1 MTCTPEPTMNNRI
14 STQLSAFGLAAMVTL
29 LLMGGIHQLATGP
42 APTDMMAEVMVEGP
56 AGG

>member
-1 MTCTPEPTMNNRI
+1 MNTRI

-29 LLMGGIHQLATGP
+29 LLMGGIQQLATGVAP
-42 APTDMMAEVMVEGP
+42 AEQVATATTVAANGA